1 MPIYTACV
9 EAVKSHLHCRE
20 FPSPLCKADRMLSN
34 AHRWDLLPF
43 LLQHLLCGAPTPLSH
58 PVLARTIDDW
68 GKEVSQSLPASCD
81 HPLGS
86 WEPAVGMAGH
96 RKLCSCPMRYCT
108 EPSPHS
114 QPYHLPHP
122 QLHYPYSTTIT
133 PGLVVP
139 NPTTQQWW
147 FHLGLQQLTQD
158 FPKCCIFPRGD
169 AVVLLQQVP
178 GCSAVP
184 PLLLSC
190 KTCLI
195 QQRPYEHSG
204 GKYQSYRLHFTW
216 LWFHL
221 IVLKCVRHNPAS
233 KMCHVC
239 TRVCFFWVR
248 YSD

>member
-1 MPIYTACV
+1 MPIYTACL

-81 HPLGS
+81 HPLRS
-86 WEPAVGMAGH
+86 WEHAVGTAGH

-114 QPYHLPHP
+114 QPYHLPHH
-122 QLHYPYSTTIT
+122 QLRYPYSTTIT

-158 FPKCCIFPRGD
+158 FPKCS
-169 AVVLLQQVP
+169 Q
-178 GCSAVP
+178 SAA
-184 PLLLSC
+184 SS
-190 KTCLI
+190 
-195 QQRPYEHSG
+195 SG
-204 GKYQSYRLHFTW
+204 GMQLYCCSRSLAAQQSPLSSPARPAWFSRDLMSTQVGSTNLTDCISPGSGSTW
-216 LWFHL
+216 
-221 IVLKCVRHNPAS
+221 
-233 KMCHVC
+233 
-239 TRVCFFWVR
+239 
-248 YSD
+248 